1 MSTEGT
7 GNVGNGQGAVGGQPA
22 ASSSPAPQANPSGG
36 VAQGGVGAG
45 SQGSST
51 DFTKTKHKVK
61 VNGAEMEVGYEDLV
75 NNYQLREASNKRF
88 EEAARK
94 EKEAEL
100 YRNAVLELNEIIEK
114 KDYSRFKEVVGDDF
128 IGGLSSGFSGEGNR
142 AQSTNYSADDK
153 RLADAL
159 GVPVEEFVAKKQQA
173 FGLDNPQI
181 PEIQKQ
187 INTLMEEN
195 KQLKQGMMGFMK
207 KAEVDKLENAF
218 MSVADKYPEVDKLR
232 ALDIIERERRTP
244 QDFELVFKSLQEQED
259 QRLEERYNKRMQE
272 KKKMAA
278 GIVGGI
284 NTMET
289 PEFSEDE
296 FKGKS
301 FNERMALLINKS
313 KK

>member
-1 MSTEGT
+1 MENT
-7 GNVGNGQGAVGGQPA
+7 GNVGNGQGTVGGQPA
-22 ASSSPAPQANPSGG
+22 ASSTSVPQATPSAGA
-36 VAQGGVGAG
+36 AQGTQGAT
-45 SQGSST
+45 SNGSSI

-61 VNGAEMEVGYEDLV
+61 VNGAELEVGYEDLV
-75 NNYQLREASNKRF
+75 NNYQLREASNRKF

-114 KDYSRFKEVVGDDF
+114 RDYNKFKEVVGDDF
-128 IGGLSSGFSGEGNR
+128 IGGLSSGFSGDGNK
-142 AQSTNYSADDK
+142 AHSASYSVEDK

-159 GVPVEEFVAKKQQA
+159 GVPVEEFVSKKQQA

-187 INTLMEEN
+187 INALMEEN

-207 KAEVDKLENAF
+207 KTEVDKLENAF

-244 QDFELVFKSLQEQED
+244 QDFELVFKTLQEQED

-272 KKKMAA
+272 KKKMAT

-289 PEFSEDE
+289 PEYSEDE

-301 FNERMALLINKS
+301 FNERMALLISKS